1 MMASYLVAMD
11 IGGTFLDTVVVDES
25 GHITTTKV
33 LSSHEDYTVCIRQAV
48 ETVSAELGLEP
59 GEFLSQAQL
68 AINGTTVA
76 TNILAEFK
84 SSRVGLITTMGIG
97 DTLYI
102 ARMSR
107 GMTFDVHNLRPLP
120 QLVEK
125 RRIREV
131 TERVDKDGSI
141 VVPLNRDEV
150 AAALRSLVED
160 EQIEALAVS
169 FLWCFINPD
178 HEHAVREI
186 AAQLYPDLPVS
197 LSCEVYPAM
206 REYERTTTTVIDALI
221 APGVQRYVDDV
232 ARYFGASGFTGALRM
247 VHSMGGVATPVE
259 VKSSPVSLINS
270 GPVAGYV
277 GALKFG
283 AAAGRTNIITAD
295 VGGTS
300 FDAGIIDDGR
310 LGLRHRTYIK
320 AKDHPGEGYLTGL
333 SMLDVS
339 AIGAGGGSIGW
350 LDARGIIQV
359 GPQSAGSRPGPACFG
374 LGGTEPTLTDACVV
388 LGLLDPANF
397 LGGRQHLD
405 AGLATEAIRSRL
417 AVPGGFE
424 SEQHAAAAMFRLAVV
439 GMANNV
445 RSVSIDRGHDPRDFS
460 LFSYGGAGGLFLA
473 AVCDEAFVAEMVVP
487 KNCAVF
493 SAFGAL
499 MSDYRQTA
507 LRGCPWRVGQD
518 VTPLAKLM
526 DELEQD
532 AARLAAQA
540 GFDKDEVELERACD
554 ARFAGQTTELPVPLP
569 AGTVDENYA
578 SVVEDAFRAEYAR
591 SFGANSVW
599 MGSPVELTGLRV
611 TAVVRS
617 KAYNPAA
624 NRVEGHTQTG
634 SAEHRT
640 RQVFSPTRHEWAGW
654 TVLRRAELVPGATV
668 PGPAIIE
675 SDDTTIVLHEN
686 HHATVDALENVV
698 IATDV
703 APREGRRS

>member
-1 MMASYLVAMD
+1 MASYLVAMD

-25 GHITTTKV
+25 GRVTTTKV

-48 ETVSAELGLEP
+48 ETIAVDLGVSP
-59 GEFLSQAQL
+59 QEFLSQAQL

-131 TERVDKDGSI
+131 TERIDKDGSI

-150 AAALRSLVED
+150 EAALRSLVED
-160 EQIEALAVS
+160 EHIEALAVS

-221 APGVQRYVDDV
+221 APGVERYVQDV
-232 ARYFGASGFTGALRM
+232 QRYFGESGFRGALRM
-247 VHSMGGVATPVE
+247 VHSMGGVATPPE
-259 VKSSPVSLINS
+259 VKSAPVSLINS

-277 GALKFG
+277 GAMKFG
-283 AAAGRTNIITAD
+283 AAAGRSNIITAD

-300 FDAGIIDDGR
+300 FDAGVIADGR

-350 LDARGIIQV
+350 LDPRGMIQV

-397 LGGRQHLD
+397 LGGRQQLD
-405 AGLATEAIRSRL
+405 ADLARRAVRERL
-417 AVPGGFE
+417 AEPGGFD
-424 SEQHAAAAMFRLAVV
+424 SEEQAAAAMFRLAVV

-473 AVCDEAFVAEMVVP
+473 AVCDEAFVEEMVVP

-518 VTPLAKLM
+518 ITPLAKLM

-540 GFDKDEVELERACD
+540 GFDSAEVELERACD

-569 AGTVDENYA
+569 PGAVDEGYA
-578 SVVEDAFRAEYAR
+578 TLVEEGFRAEYAR
-591 SFGANSVW
+591 SFGENSVW
-599 MGSPVELTGLRV
+599 TGSPVELTGLRV

-624 NRVEGHTQTG
+624 NRATTPGDAG
-634 SAEHRT
+634 PAERRT
-640 RQVFSPTRHEWAGW
+640 RRVFSPTRHDWAEW
-654 TVLRRAELVPGATV
+654 TVLRRAELRPGTSV
-668 PGPAIIE
+668 VGPAIIE
-675 SDDTTIVLHEN
+675 SDDTTIVLHED
-686 HHATVDALENVV
+686 HRAAIDDMENVV
-698 IATDV
+698 IATGV
-703 APREGRRS
+703 APREGR